1 MLSVT
6 LPLPSSTLL
15 SKVPFSLTFSWWLL
29 FSHVCP
35 ETIEPFSSYTSLS
48 FSLSLKFFAHESP
61 SGAFFLVKYHHDEIN
76 SWLINFFQDKDSD
89 SDSGEDPEKKKVW
102 SIFNPFWMA
111 RNLSYPTKR
120 KKKNKHFGFH
130 VTLARSW
137 SILEPLRDGHLPIAS
152 KFPSWRSYW
161 GRGLS

>member
-1 MLSVT
+1 MHSLT
-6 LPLPSSTLL
+6 LPLTS
-15 SKVPFSLTFSWWLL
+15 FSLRRFLSLPHVNPL
-29 FSHVCP
+29 FSHV
-35 ETIEPFSSYTSLS
+35 IIFIQRLSNPFLPTPLHLNHSLS
-48 FSLSLKFFAHESP
+48 NSSAHESP
-61 SGAFFLVKYHHDEIN
+61 SRAFFLVKYRSDEIN

-111 RNLSYPTKR
+111 RNLSYRTKR

-137 SILEPLRDGHLPIAS
+137 SILEPLRDGHLLIAS
-152 KFPSWRSYW
+152 KFPSCRSYW